1 MRPVAYG
8 MASGS
13 QTQDA
18 TGKSELVEDELAA
31 TASAKATHIVRSRL
45 KAAVQGL
52 RGTMERMRPL
62 SIGPVSAP
70 GGLS

>member
-1 MRPVAYG
+1 MG
-8 MASGS
+8 SGS

-31 TASAKATHIVRSRL
+31 TACATATHVVCARL
-45 KAAVQGL
+45 KAAGQGL

-62 SIGPVSAP
+62 SIDPVSAP
-70 GGLS
+70 GRLG